1 MLSVFH
7 VASVS
12 ELLEQPAAKCMRK
25 KDYVYEHLVV
35 KRKGDE
41 LGCLVSLMEII
52 TEVTSLRQTMWCYD
66 SDHSSVPALW
76 GAASSPNLVKRRLLL
91 QHMRVSAQMPT
102 DFSLQKRMPAIIKA
116 VNHDGLIEVCCWNML
131 LKSCTVY
138 RLVAGPSTV
147 PTELLFMLI
156 KPVCCT
162 LSWMHRSSCCDLFTK
177 INGLIAKATAHRAE

>member
-66 SDHSSVPALW
+66 SDHSSVPAL
-76 GAASSPNLVKRRLLL
+76 
-91 QHMRVSAQMPT
+91 
-102 DFSLQKRMPAIIKA
+102 
-116 VNHDGLIEVCCWNML
+116 
-131 LKSCTVY
+131 
-138 RLVAGPSTV
+138 
-147 PTELLFMLI
+147 
-156 KPVCCT
+156 
-162 LSWMHRSSCCDLFTK
+162 
-177 INGLIAKATAHRAE
+177 